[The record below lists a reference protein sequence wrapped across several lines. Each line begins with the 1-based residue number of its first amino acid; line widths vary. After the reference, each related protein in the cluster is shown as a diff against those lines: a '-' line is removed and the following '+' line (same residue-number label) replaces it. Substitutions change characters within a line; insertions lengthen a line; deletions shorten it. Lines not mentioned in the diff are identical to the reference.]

1 MNRAGSAS
9 QCLHHGATVCQPD
22 AAWVPTQNACTR
34 AVWLPGR
41 AIRTVLVA
49 ALLVGAFALHA
60 SAAVQHDL
68 PHPPCGATAPFPA
81 YPPDATAGVAPANVR
96 AWRTETGSPH
106 WAPPPCTGWASDGFR
121 TLVALAGRIQ
131 LAQDDAVEQVLSRL
145 GAVSMLRG
153 ARYWSVSDGAWRPL
167 VSDASALDGP
177 DPQHRRSDFSAAELR
192 TGRNFYFV
200 QHDSRT
206 SGDVVYR
213 LRVRESGPD
222 HLVVQTENVTRI
234 RLMVVTLFQ
243 PGALQTVHFLQ
254 QLSPTSWG
262 YYSLSRTTEEGSSSL
277 ADGHAASYVNRAAAF
292 YRLLAGVP
300 TDRDPPL
307 AR

>member
-81 YPPDATAGVAPANVR
+81 YPPDATAGIAPANVR
-96 AWRTETGSPH
+96 AWQAETGSPH
-106 WAPPPCTGWASDGFR
+106 WAPPPCTGWTSDGFR

-131 LAQDDAVEQVLSRL
+131 IAQDDAVEQVLSRL

-153 ARYWSVSDGAWRPL
+153 ARYWSVRMERGGLWSPMPRRLTVPIHSIADRTSVRPSCARGETSTLSNTIAAPL
-167 VSDASALDGP
+167 VRWSTGCASARAD
-177 DPQHRRSDFSAAELR
+177 RTTWSCKLR
-192 TGRNFYFV
+192 T
-200 QHDSRT
+200 SPK
-206 SGDVVYR
+206 SG
-213 LRVRESGPD
+213 
-222 HLVVQTENVTRI
+222 
-234 RLMVVTLFQ
+234 
-243 PGALQTVHFLQ
+243 
-254 QLSPTSWG
+254 SW
-262 YYSLSRTTEEGSSSL
+262 S
-277 ADGHAASYVNRAAAF
+277 
-292 YRLLAGVP
+292 
-300 TDRDPPL
+300 
-307 AR
+307 